1 MSRVRQTAKRLLDGK
16 GQVLRRPRQM
26 GAQKKTASAREG
38 DAQGRGGG
46 KKAGEKTF
54 TSFRTYSAKDFRAAA
69 SVTHRLRRFL
79 ERSAEGSRRGR
90 NSGKRGE
97 AWDSCETAAS
107 SRASLRH
114 FLSCFGG
121 YALCLGTS
129 SPCRSGEAGA
139 ILDDVLMAVLCSL
152 YRSRSAASCPRIIS
166 ATRSCSSRNS
176 CIISGVAG
184 TG

>member
-16 GQVLRRPRQM
+16 GQGP
-26 GAQKKTASAREG
+26 ATTSAKGRAKEDRKRERG
-38 DAQGRGGG
+38 GRSGRGGG
-46 KKAGEKTF
+46 GKAGEKTF
-54 TSFRTYSAKDFRAAA
+54 TSFRTYFCEGFSSAA
-69 SVTHRLRRFL
+69 SVTHRLHSRQL
-79 ERSAEGSRRGR
+79 KVCSSAKPSVPATRGR

-97 AWDSCETAAS
+97 AWDSCETAEL

-121 YALCLGTS
+121 YALCLGLDH
-129 SPCRSGEAGA
+129 AGA